1 MKIWSCPIAQN
12 MNGNFEKFCSEHLGQ
27 NFSKFYRHILGNAS
41 TLYFHF
47 EIYWPLP
54 KGGLV
59 SHKHSLFCS
68 VFFKK
73 QSFFVLCTRGEN
85 QLENGMRACH
95 KMLSCHAHVL
105 LRFHY
110 PNCRVFDLLIILK
123 FICLHILQILK
134 VLINHLRFSI
144 GEVKGNNC
152 LHISIFA
159 HVCFIL
165 QMIHRWKALILD
177 NTGRG
182 SILKF
187 ATPIFLKLIFR
198 TNWAWPAS
206 KLSHAQLL
214 NSKAFSW
221 CIVLESVACTNFMPQ
236 PHSVFFLFGFPHF
249 IFWMHRLILQ
259 SITI

>member
-1 MKIWSCPIAQN
+1 
-12 MNGNFEKFCSEHLGQ
+12 
-27 NFSKFYRHILGNAS
+27 
-41 TLYFHF
+41 
-47 EIYWPLP
+47 
-54 KGGLV
+54 
-59 SHKHSLFCS
+59 
-68 VFFKK
+68 
-73 QSFFVLCTRGEN
+73 
-85 QLENGMRACH
+85 MRACH

-134 VLINHLRFSI
+134 VLIHHLRFSI

-198 TNWAWPAS
+198 TNWGWPAS

-214 NSKAFSW
+214 NSKAFS
-221 CIVLESVACTNFMPQ
+221 
-236 PHSVFFLFGFPHF
+236 
-249 IFWMHRLILQ
+249 
-259 SITI
+259 